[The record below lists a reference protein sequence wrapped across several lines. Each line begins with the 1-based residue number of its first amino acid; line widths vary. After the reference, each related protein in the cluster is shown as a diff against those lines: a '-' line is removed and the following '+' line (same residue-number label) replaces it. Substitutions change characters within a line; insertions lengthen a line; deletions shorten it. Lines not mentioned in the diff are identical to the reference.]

1 MFSLKELQKLKLELF
16 NSLVKEAK
24 DSLSNIPKSERK
36 KAEAILKK
44 YIDTKSIAGLE
55 LWINGASE
63 FVYFLEA
70 KNDLEEIK
78 NDSTLLK
85 EFQEAFTESLKT
97 DFGVEDFRFI
107 DWERA
112 NPKYPTLKKLLEDFS
127 KEALKA
133 CNALEEN
140 VFLGTK
146 SDFSIYKKADG
157 DPSTKGLKVKTTTK
171 KTPLEKLEQIKKA
184 REYLEIFWEEG
195 FELYSLLT
203 DKVHIVE
210 SNGLVSYSHFNEQ
223 GISYINFIDREL
235 LDSIDDLIHEN
246 AHHHLNL
253 IIKKHKVFKKDFKD
267 DIFYSPWRRSLRSM
281 YGIIHASFTFSYAA
295 LLFYNIL
302 LSQDFDKTP
311 LTHADLDRARM
322 RFLEETLMVNYSLDD
337 LKWGTEKGLFTKK
350 GIEIIKALDLFNAE
364 CMKYVNTIYSTIESK
379 GHRKEIET
387 LLNTLNEAKNSYPLP

>member
-223 GISYINFIDREL
+223 GISYINFIDRDILE
-235 LDSIDDLIHEN
+235 SVDDLIHEN

-253 IIKKHKVFKKDFKD
+253 ILKKYKLLKKDFKE
-267 DIFYSPWRRSLRSM
+267 DIFYSPWRKSLRPI
-281 YGIIHASFTFSYAA
+281 YAILHATFTFSFGAI
-295 LLFYNIL
+295 LFYNIAKL
-302 LSQDFDKTP
+302 EKWTF
-311 LTHADLDRARM
+311 LDMDEVFKERAYF
-322 RFLEETLMVNYSLDD
+322 RFAEETLMVQYSLFD
-337 LKWGTEKGLFTKK
+337 LKWAIGKGLFTAK
-350 GIEIIKALDLFNAE
+350 GISLVESLSKYNEECLSYLPEVKKKIKSKEMKKNLDILQ
-364 CMKYVNTIYSTIESK
+364 KTL
-379 GHRKEIET
+379 KEKREQYK
-387 LLNTLNEAKNSYPLP
+387 LA